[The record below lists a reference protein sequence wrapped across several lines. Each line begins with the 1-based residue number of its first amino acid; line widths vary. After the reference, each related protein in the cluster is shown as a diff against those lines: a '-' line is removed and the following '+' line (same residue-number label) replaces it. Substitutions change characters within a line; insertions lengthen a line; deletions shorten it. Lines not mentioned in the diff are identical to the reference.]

1 MFDLSLAEM
10 ALIVAVAV
18 VAIGPKELPVVI
30 RAVGRGIGQLRAMA
44 HELKEAFTG
53 LAEESGLKDAADE
66 IEREARYIEGDD
78 GQRYRSYDVPDFLT
92 RDRPVKLS
100 PPRATD
106 GEP

>member
-18 VAIGPKELPVVI
+18 VAIGPKELPAVI

-44 HELKEAFTG
+44 HELKEAFSG
-53 LAEESGLKDAADE
+53 LAEESGLKDAAED
-66 IEREARYIEGDD
+66 IECEARYIEGDD
-78 GQRYRSYDVPDFLT
+78 GKRYRSYDVPDFLT
-92 RDRPVKLS
+92 RDRTMKIN
-100 PPRATD
+100 PPKPTD